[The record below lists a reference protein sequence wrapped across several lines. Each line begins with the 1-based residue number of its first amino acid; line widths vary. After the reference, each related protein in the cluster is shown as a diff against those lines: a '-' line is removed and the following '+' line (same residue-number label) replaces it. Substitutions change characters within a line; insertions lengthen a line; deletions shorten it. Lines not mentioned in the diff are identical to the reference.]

1 MHKQGFGP
9 QVNLSQRDYDL
20 VESTENSQQV
30 QEVPTSFTELGR
42 QRAPDRETE
51 ATFNGMVAGGALGAV
66 FGPGGVVLGGLL
78 GAAVGNE
85 FGSDGQDR

>member
-1 MHKQGFGP
+1 MSERNADIIEP
-9 QVNLSQRDYDL
+9 
-20 VESTENSQQV
+20 TANSQQV
-30 QEVPTSFTELGR
+30 HEVPTNFTELGR

-66 FGPGGVVLGGLL
+66 FGPGGVVIGGLL

-85 FGSDGQDR
+85 LGSNKQNR